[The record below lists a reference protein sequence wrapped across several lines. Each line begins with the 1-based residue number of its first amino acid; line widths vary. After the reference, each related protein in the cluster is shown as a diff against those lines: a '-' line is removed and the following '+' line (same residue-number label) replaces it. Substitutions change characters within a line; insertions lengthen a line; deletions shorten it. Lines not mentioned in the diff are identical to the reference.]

1 MAPIQE
7 KLQAA
12 WLAFAAGNENGLQ
25 KVRPIVRDSWERCR
39 RAGVNPY
46 QKVVSTVLP
55 PEILKKRREKNRGWL
70 QIARPVMETLYRFVA
85 GSGFVVVVADYNG
98 YLLEI
103 IGDPEVVRTIAQGNF
118 VPGADWSELSAGTNS
133 VGTTLFINQPLQI
146 FSYEHYC
153 ICSHRWTC
161 SAAPIHDPDGR
172 LVGVLDMTGS
182 FERVHPHTLGM
193 VVAGADAIERQ
204 MAMEK
209 AWRERD
215 LANQVREA
223 LMESISEGILAT
235 DHSQRVIHINQAA
248 AGLLGTTPERAV
260 GKDVREVLGGEG
272 ADREAIVCGQ
282 KFITDR
288 ELDVTTPSVTVKLT
302 VTSRPV
308 RGNDEQCEGI
318 VMVLNEIGRAR
329 KLTQRMSGAVARLT
343 FEDMVGEE
351 PRFRDSLR
359 LARAAAGS
367 DSTVLLLG
375 ESGTGKDVLA
385 QAIHN
390 ASRRGKGP
398 FVAINCGAIPRD
410 LIGSEL
416 FGYMEGAFTG
426 ARKGGSPGKFE
437 LADGGTIF
445 LDEIGDMP
453 LELQTTFLRVLEQKV
468 ITRIGGSSV
477 VPVNVRV
484 VAATNRDLAAEVE
497 RGNFRRD
504 LYYRLNVVTVRLV
517 PLRERR
523 QDIELLLRYFLE
535 RLGRQMGKSILA
547 VDERV
552 WPLVKAYPWPGNVR
566 ELQNVV
572 ERALHLADGSTLWPE
587 HLPEEIRN
595 VRDTLQAQE
604 DLLPV
609 PDYEKQVILKL
620 LEENQGNLTQVAG
633 QLGIARTTLYRRM
646 AKYGLR
652 SEPKQKTM

>member
-7 KLQAA
+7 ELRAA
-12 WLAFAAGNENGLQ
+12 WQAFAEGNEKGLQ
-25 KVRPIVRDSWERCR
+25 MVRPIVRESWERCR

-46 QKVVSTVLP
+46 QKVVSTVLS
-55 PEILKKRREKNRGWL
+55 PEALEERREKNRVWL

-85 GSGFVVVVADYNG
+85 GSGFVVAVTDCDG
-98 YLLEI
+98 YLMEVT
-103 IGDPEVVRTIAQGNF
+103 GDPEVVQAIAQGNF

-133 VGTTLFINQPLQI
+133 VGTALAANRTLQV

-153 ICSHRWTC
+153 VCSHHWTC

-172 LVGVLDMTGS
+172 LIGALDMTGS

-215 LANQVREA
+215 LANQVRQS
-223 LMESISEGILAT
+223 LMESITDGILAT
-235 DHSQRVIHINQAA
+235 DSDRRVIHINHAA

-260 GKDVREVLGGEG
+260 GKNVREVLGGEG
-272 ADREAIVCGQ
+272 ADWEAIESGK

-288 ELDVTTPSVTVKLT
+288 EMDVTTPSVTVKLT
-302 VTSRPV
+302 MTSRPI
-308 RGNDEQCEGI
+308 RGNDGHFQGI
-318 VMVLNEIGRAR
+318 VMVLNEIGRTR

-343 FEDMVGEE
+343 FNDMVGEE
-351 PRFRDSLR
+351 TRFRDSLR
-359 LARAAAGS
+359 LARSAAGS

-390 ASRRGKGP
+390 ASLRAKGP

-437 LADGGTIF
+437 LADGGTVF

-453 LELQTTFLRVLEQKV
+453 LELQSTLLRVLEQKV

-477 VPVNVRV
+477 LPVNVRV
-484 VAATNRDLAAEVE
+484 IAATNRDLAGEVG

-504 LYYRLNVVTVRLV
+504 LYYRLNVITIRLV
-517 PLRERR
+517 SLRERQ
-523 QDIELLLRYFLE
+523 QDIELLLRYFME
-535 RLGRQMGKSILA
+535 RLGMRMGKRIIS

-552 WPLVKAYPWPGNVR
+552 WPLIKAYPWPGNVR

-572 ERALHLADGSTLWPE
+572 ERALHMADGLILRPE
-587 HLPEEIRN
+587 HLPEEIREVQN
-595 VRDTLQAQE
+595 NLPVRKELM
-604 DLLPV
+604 PV

-620 LEENQGNLTQVAG
+620 LEENQGNLSQVAG

-652 SEPKQKTM
+652 SD